1 MPMLLAL
8 GLLACDVREQAE
20 DWSAWYDSGE
30 VFDVSEPIAFTDQNY
45 SLPAVDG
52 VVSISDLQDDVIETA
67 TAGEIVYAPEDALSD
82 DADCDTSTDSS
93 LPMTVQGVVT
103 LHPRFYFKT
112 QGCDRSSDE
121 KYYGSYFI
129 QDDTGG
135 LFVLGDSKVAHF
147 DVGDRVVMTVR
158 ATKTNYDLPMIY
170 AHDIVSVERDYSAI
184 YYEVVE
190 GRSLGASDMALVKRV
205 TGVVTREAD
214 TFGQFQLEDASGSKH
229 LVSLDSEINRRKWA
243 PEVGQTVQVTGPVLL
258 SYSEYQIVIMNV
270 GQLEVLDG

>member
-1 MPMLLAL
+1 MPLLLAL
-8 GLLACDVREQAE
+8 GLLACDVREEPE

-30 VFDVSEPIAFTDQNY
+30 MFDVSEPIAFTDQNY
-45 SLPAVDG
+45 ALPAVDG
-52 VVSISDLQDDVIETA
+52 AESISSLQSQVLSTA
-67 TAGEIVYAPEDALSD
+67 PDGDIVYAPEDELSGD
-82 DADCDTSTDSS
+82 SDCDVSTDSS

-112 QGCDRSSDE
+112 QGCDRASDE
-121 KYYGSYFI
+121 KYYGSYFV

-158 ATKTNYDLPMIY
+158 ATKTNFDLPMIY
-170 AHDIVSVERDYSAI
+170 AHDIVSVERDYSAV
-184 YYEVVE
+184 YYETVE
-190 GRSLGASDMALVKRV
+190 GRALGASDMSLVKRV
-205 TGVVTREAD
+205 SGVVTREAD
-214 TFGQFQLEDASGSKH
+214 TFGQFQLEDASGTKH
-229 LVSLDSEINRRKWA
+229 LVSLDAELNRRKWA
-243 PEVGQTVQVTGPVLL
+243 PQVGQTVTATGPVLY